1 MKSKFPPLSKFF
13 KTSALTLSVLM
24 LINSTACSP
33 AKDKCDG
40 VLCQNSGTCIA
51 GVCDCPPGYLGSK
64 CETKANAQFA
74 GNFTGQM
81 NCDGS
86 SNAES
91 IPVEARI
98 DPTGITIH
106 LNSLQTLMATVNGN
120 SITIPVQNFP
130 SGSEN
135 YRYSGNG
142 TLNGNNLSLTL
153 YVLYS
158 SNDPDLSYICTFT
171 GNK

>member
-1 MKSKFPPLSKFF
+1 MKSQFSLLSHFF
-13 KTSALTLSVLM
+13 RTATLTLAVLM

-33 AKDKCDG
+33 AKNNCDG

-51 GVCDCPPGYLGSK
+51 GVCDCPPGYLGLK

-74 GNFTGQM
+74 GDYTGQM

-86 SNAES
+86 PNTES
-91 IPVEARI
+91 IPIEGSVNPNA
-98 DPTGITIH
+98 ITIH
-106 LNSLQTLMATVNGN
+106 LNSLQSLTATVNGN
-120 SITIPVQNFP
+120 AITIPVQNFP

-135 YRYSGNG
+135 YRYSGSG

-158 SNDPDLSYICTFT
+158 SNDPDISYICTFT